1 MFKRPM
7 GLLTVKAGMLKRKGI
22 LMKKLASVFV
32 LTMGLA
38 AGSAMAALPD
48 TGVGVDSLITEG
60 ITAMGA
66 VVAVAV
72 GGFIAFKIVKK
83 ALGWVG
89 RAF

>member
-1 MFKRPM
+1 M
-7 GLLTVKAGMLKRKGI
+7 V
-22 LMKKLASVFV
+22 KKLAVV
-32 LTMGLA
+32 VVMAMGLM
-38 AGSAMAALPD
+38 AGNALAVLPD
-48 TGVGVDSLITEG
+48 TGANVESLMTEG

>member
-1 MFKRPM
+1 M